1 MKFTWHKVY
10 VRYNLQAFAVIGLI
24 ALSLGLM
31 MTLRYVEENA
41 HQTELQMSEGT
52 NKTISEI
59 FVGEVWPDIRAHL
72 PHDGRDLADARDNA
86 DLPVIEQRIRNFTR
100 HTNIVKIKIMNRHGL
115 TVYSSEPRQIGED
128 RSGYSGFT
136 NAMKG
141 IPDSELSLRGSFN
154 AFDGEIQ
161 DRNLV
166 SSYLPINPENTIE
179 AVVEIYTDRTGPIAR
194 ANGSLHQLQL
204 KLVPVTLGV
213 LVILLIFVRQAD
225 MTRRR
230 HEQSLV
236 QLAQES
242 ADARLAAELST
253 LTKSQFLATMSHE
266 IRTPMNGV
274 IGMTQLLLDT
284 PLNDEQRALA
294 KDVSLSA
301 ELLLTIINDILD
313 FSKIEAGRMEFESHP
328 FSFVRMTD
336 HVYSLLAPR
345 AREKGIGIELAMSPE
360 TSGWYLG
367 DETRI
372 HQALLNLAGNAV
384 KFTAEGKV
392 TIATARTADGVRIEV
407 RDTGIGIAPEARE
420 RLFNDFSQV
429 DASTTRKFGGTG
441 LGLAIS
447 KRLVEG
453 MHGRIGVESEPGRG
467 SCFWFELP
475 VQATSEP
482 ADTIEPPPSF
492 ETPPLPHQR
501 LLLVEDNLINQKLAL
516 TLLARLG
523 YEVTLTETGLQGVAA
538 AEKEAFGLI
547 LMDMQ
552 MPELDGIEA
561 TRRIRAGGGPNATV
575 PIIALTANAM
585 QSDRDACR
593 EAGMNDFLSKP
604 FSKHDLATCLGR
616 WLTG

>member
-1 MKFTWHKVY
+1 MKLTWHEVY
-10 VRYNLQAFAVIGLI
+10 VRYNLQAFATIGLI
-24 ALSLGLM
+24 ALGLGLL
-31 MTLRYVEENA
+31 MTLRFVEENA
-41 HQTELQMSEGT
+41 HQNELQTSEAT
-52 NKTISEI
+52 NKTITEI
-59 FVGEVWPDIRAHL
+59 FVGEVWPDIRSQL
-72 PHDGRDLADARDNA
+72 PHEGRDFAVARGNA
-86 DLPVIEQRIRNFTR
+86 NLPAIEQRIRNFTH
-100 HTNIVKIKIMNRHGL
+100 HTNIVKLKIMNRDGL

-128 RSGYSGFT
+128 KSDNPGFR
-136 NAMKG
+136 NALKG
-141 IPDSELSLRGSFN
+141 MPASEITFRGSFN
-154 AFDGEIQ
+154 SFDGEIH

-166 SSYLPINPENTIE
+166 STYLPVRPEDSIE
-179 AVVEIYTDRTGPIAR
+179 AVVEIYTDRTASIAR
-194 ANGSLHQLQL
+194 TEQDFHQLRL
-204 KLVPVTLGV
+204 KLIPVTLGV
-213 LVILLIFVRQAD
+213 LIVMLLFVRQAD
-225 MTRRR
+225 VIRRR

-236 QLAQES
+236 LLAEES
-242 ADARLAAELST
+242 AEARMAAERAT
-253 LTKSQFLATMSHE
+253 ATKSQFLATMSHE

-284 PLNDEQRALA
+284 QLNDEQRALA

-313 FSKIEAGRMEFESHP
+313 FSKIEAGRMEFESRP
-328 FSFVRMTD
+328 FSFSRITD
-336 HVYSLLAPR
+336 RVYSLLALR
-345 AREKGIGIELAMSPE
+345 AREKGIGIELAMPSE
-360 TSGWYLG
+360 TNSWFLG

-372 HQALLNLAGNAV
+372 HQVLLNLAGNAV
-384 KFTAEGKV
+384 KFTQEGKV
-392 TIATARTADGVRIEV
+392 TIATARSAEGVRIEV

-453 MHGRIGVESEPGRG
+453 MHGRIGVESEPGKG

-475 VQATSEP
+475 LQATAEP
-482 ADTIEPPPSF
+482 AESIEPLPSLGPKPPQS
-492 ETPPLPHQR
+492 HR
-501 LLLVEDNLINQKLAL
+501 LLLVEDNPINQKLAL
-516 TLLARLG
+516 TLLDRLG
-523 YEVTLTETGLQGVAA
+523 FETTLAENGLQAVAA
-538 AEKEAFGLI
+538 AGKESFGLI

-604 FSKHDLATCLGR
+604 FSKSDLAASLGR
-616 WLTG
+616 WLTE